1 MEILAWI
8 EGEGRMTTKPP
19 KVKFRSDDPLQD
31 YYSDG
36 ENLYSVARLLD
47 DTKDLPVFN
56 VPLAALNLTG

>member
-1 MEILAWI
+1 MKDSKGL
-8 EGEGRMTTKPP
+8 PP
-19 KVKFRSDDPLQD
+19 KVKFRDDDPLQD

-47 DTKDLPVFN
+47 DTKDLPVFD